1 MIIIFPDGRFGR
13 WLHMLRLQQGLT
25 PEQLAASVQCEATLL
40 LQLEEGRTLELDGLL
55 CRRLLKALAVPPDF
69 LFPPDDI

>member
-40 LQLEEGRTLELDGLL
+40 LQLE
-55 CRRLLKALAVPPDF
+55 
-69 LFPPDDI
+69 